1 MADPVVEHFALPPDA
16 VFGAAQAVAGEMGK
30 SVDQV
35 DPVNRTL
42 YFNTGM
48 SMWSWNGQNVTAA
61 VTDDGSGGSQL
72 HVEPQL
78 KKSGL
83 SSFQLVSWGE
93 GPRVAKKFAKR
104 VRDRLGAPAP
114 GVSSPG

>member
-1 MADPVVEHFALPPDA
+1 MADSVVEQFEAQPDA
-16 VFGAAQAVAGEMGK
+16 VFEAAHAVAQEMAKTVEG
-30 SVDQV
+30 V
-35 DPVNRTL
+35 DPTARTL

-48 SMWSWNGQNVTAA
+48 SAWSWNGQNVTVA
-61 VTDDGSGGSQL
+61 VADDGRGGSSL
-72 HVEPQL
+72 HVDPQL

-104 VRDRLGAPAP
+104 VRERLGAPAP
-114 GVSSPG
+114 GV